1 MGVESRTVDALVGN
15 QVEERSPQDA
25 SDGESVDD
33 IGGHS
38 DVEVENVPISTSQV
52 PEPAVTIHLD
62 RFLAS
67 FEWLASLD
75 LDFLFTQ
82 QPCLMKSFQG
92 FTTRTFSALD
102 DASLPRVEV
111 VLDPAPFAPPQAS
124 KGGKDSEGS
133 IATKS
138 RIVFLW

>member
-1 MGVESRTVDALVGN
+1 MHPM
-15 QVEERSPQDA
+15 ERA
-25 SDGESVDD
+25 WTT
-33 IGGHS
+33 S
-38 DVEVENVPISTSQV
+38 DVEVENDPISTSQV
-52 PEPAVTIHLD
+52 PEPAVTNQMD
-62 RFLAS
+62 RFSAS
-67 FEWLASLD
+67 FEWLGSLD

-82 QPCLMKSFQG
+82 RPCLMKSFPG

-102 DASLPRVEV
+102 DASLPMVEV

-133 IATKS
+133 IAAKS